1 MEASQ
6 STQTQLRLLII
17 DPHGLIFDDLR
28 AQLGAM
34 PDLQLIAETTTWTAA
49 QAYCTGHQ
57 IDVALVLSNWSDSK
71 TLGRIQ
77 ALVHQAPELRLVV
90 LNIHMT
96 DLRVAAAFAAG
107 ARGYMNQ
114 ESLRDLPHILRLV
127 AEGGVACC
135 SSSGNELARR
145 IVQTRALSPRE
156 RLIAAQVAAGQT
168 NSEIASTLGLKTATI
183 DTHVER
189 ILRKIGGRTRV
200 DIATWWLQHVG
211 LSDEEGEPQL

>member
-1 MEASQ
+1 
-6 STQTQLRLLII
+6 
-17 DPHGLIFDDLR
+17 
-28 AQLGAM
+28 
-34 PDLQLIAETTTWTAA
+34 
-49 QAYCTGHQ
+49 
-57 IDVALVLSNWSDSK
+57 
-71 TLGRIQ
+71 
-77 ALVHQAPELRLVV
+77 
-90 LNIHMT
+90 
-96 DLRVAAAFAAG
+96 
-107 ARGYMNQ
+107 
-114 ESLRDLPHILRLV
+114 V